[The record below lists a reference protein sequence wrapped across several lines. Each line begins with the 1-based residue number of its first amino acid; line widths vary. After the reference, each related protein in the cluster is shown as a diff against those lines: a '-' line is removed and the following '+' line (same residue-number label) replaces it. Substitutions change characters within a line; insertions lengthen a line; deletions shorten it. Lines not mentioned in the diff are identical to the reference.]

1 MMPFFIE
8 ATYNGIKRGISKM
21 PAMGEGLRW
30 GFLVTVGIV
39 LVVMAVLSVTTVIHD
54 KGLPTQH
61 CTTLLC
67 EATSCDDADIT
78 VGKQ

>member
-1 MMPFFIE
+1 MIPFFIE

-21 PAMGEGLRW
+21 PTMSEDLRW
-30 GFLVTVGIV
+30 GLLITGGIMLVI
-39 LVVMAVLSVTTVIHD
+39 MAVLSVTTVIHD

-61 CTTLLC
+61 CTTLLG